1 MTLGSYYKKDRFALG
16 SNPTSEQLLD
26 EARSKLEQNAYSEE
40 ILEEFK
46 QFLNDLYYPKVK
58 TNFNLTEQMNTMIGT
73 YEERKA
79 VEGIKDIRAKIT
91 DINNLQ
97 TQIDS
102 GEISNDN
109 QGKSI
114 QKEVLKEYQEIFNIV
129 KEFDFNKFPD
139 YKNQIETAYNYAQNL
154 IDNIGEKS
162 KIQISKG
169 NNNLNALTLKAKIDY
184 IRKVKELLPQ
194 LTILI
199 KGGEAFE
206 RTLKNAGNIPFSIV
220 NIFGNRLTA
229 EKLGQSLTQKGTIS
243 DNMQNILN
251 NTNKNYLKNQETYQI
266 GNGVTINI
274 KQNFNPYSSRMG
286 KTDVAFTYRSLNDST
301 PQELNV
307 SAKAWLKGITNEHNF
322 GKTNLAYAL
331 IRGINETFIE
341 QYAFVMQDETS
352 ESSKLI
358 NNFHKMAKIG
368 VALDTIFGK
377 SQSNKQ
383 MANIIVINTGQKILV
398 HSFNELLD
406 KIASL
411 NEVNGYNDSSIH
423 STLSNLRANIPHK
436 KGRSTYYY
444 GLALNYLAN
453 IEVSI
458 LYNSLFSS

>member
-1 MTLGSYYKKDRFALG
+1 
-16 SNPTSEQLLD
+16 
-26 EARSKLEQNAYSEE
+26 
-40 ILEEFK
+40 
-46 QFLNDLYYPKVK
+46 
-58 TNFNLTEQMNTMIGT
+58 MNTIIGT

-109 QGKSI
+109 QGRSMQRAILEKY
-114 QKEVLKEYQEIFNIV
+114 KAIFKAV
-129 KEFDFNKFPD
+129 EDFDFNNFTE
-139 YKNQIETAYNYAQNL
+139 YKNQINTALNYVESL
-154 IDNIGEKS
+154 INNIPEEGK
-162 KIQISKG
+162 KIQISKK
-169 NNNLNALTLKAKIDY
+169 NNDLNALTLKAKIDY
-184 IRKVKELLPQ
+184 IRSVAELLPQ

-243 DNMQNILN
+243 VNMQNILN
-251 NTNKNYLKNQETYQI
+251 NTNENYLKNQETYQI
-266 GNGVTINI
+266 GDGVTINI

-286 KTDVAFTYRSLNDST
+286 KTDVAFTYRSLNGST

-331 IRGINETFIE
+331 IRGINEKFIE

-352 ESSKLI
+352 KSSKLI

-377 SQSNKQ
+377 SQSNRQ

-398 HSFNELLD
+398 HSFNELLN
-406 KIASL
+406 KIASFM
-411 NEVNGYNDSSIH
+411 
-423 STLSNLRANIPHK
+423 P
-436 KGRSTYYY
+436 
-444 GLALNYLAN
+444 
-453 IEVSI
+453 
-458 LYNSLFSS
+458 

>member
-1 MTLGSYYKKDRFALG
+1 MTLGSYYKKDRFVLG
-16 SNPTSEQLLD
+16 GNLTPEKLLNKV
-26 EARSKLEQNAYSEE
+26 RNKLQQNAYSEE

-46 QFLNDLYYPKVK
+46 QFLNDLYYPKGK

-109 QGKSI
+109 QGKSM

-220 NIFGNRLTA
+220 NIFGNRLVA

-243 DNMQNILN
+243 GDMQNILN

-266 GNGVTINI
+266 GDGVTINI

-322 GKTNLAYAL
+322 GKTNLAYGL
-331 IRGINETFIE
+331 IRGINEEFIE

-352 ESSKLI
+352 KSSKLI
-358 NNFHKMAKIG
+358 SNFHKMAKIG
-368 VALDTIFGK
+368 VALDTIFGI

-398 HSFNELLD
+398 YSFNELLN

-423 STLSNLRANIPHK
+423 FTLSNLRASIPCK
-436 KGRSTYYY
+436 TGRSTYYY